1 MGAAWNGV
9 KSGRHGVVGC
19 FSTQTY
25 KHMNSGEGGLL
36 VTDDA
41 EVMARATML
50 SGSYMLYGRHPA
62 GPPAEA
68 FVDIALDTPNCS
80 GRMDNLRAAV
90 LRPQLPTLD
99 ANCRRWNERY
109 EAVARQL
116 MKTPGVVLPHRPD
129 KEQFVASSI
138 QFRLPDFSEGAIRH
152 LVAACLARGVEL
164 KWFGANMPVAFTS
177 NHHSWRYVAQQYLP
191 ETDRILSTLLDMRLP
206 LTFTLEDCELIGRVI
221 RECVLATPQS
231 MESTEQRGAPMPREV
246 S

>member
-1 MGAAWNGV
+1 
-9 KSGRHGVVGC
+9 
-19 FSTQTY
+19 
-25 KHMNSGEGGLL
+25 
-36 VTDDA
+36 
-41 EVMARATML
+41 MARATML

-80 GRMDNLRAAV
+80 GRMDNLRAAI
-90 LRPQLPTLD
+90 LRSQLLTLD

-138 QFRLPDFSEGAIRH
+138 QFRVPGFSESAIRH
-152 LVAACLARGVEL
+152 LVAACLERGVEL

-177 NHHSWRYVAQQYLP
+177 NHHSWRYVAQQNLP
-191 ETDRILSTLLDMRLP
+191 ETDRFLSTLLDMRLP
-206 LTFTLEDCELIGRVI
+206 LTFTLEDCELIGRII

-231 MESTEQRGAPMPREV
+231 MESSEQRGAPMPREV